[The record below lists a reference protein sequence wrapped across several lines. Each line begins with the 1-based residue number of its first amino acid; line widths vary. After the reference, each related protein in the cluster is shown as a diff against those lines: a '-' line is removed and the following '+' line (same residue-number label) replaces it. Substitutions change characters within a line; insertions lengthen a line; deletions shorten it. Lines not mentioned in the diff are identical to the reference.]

1 MAYTKI
7 IPIRTRLDVCLNY
20 VSNPE
25 KTDLEN
31 ALNYIGNMDK
41 TGTLQSA
48 FHCQIK
54 SAFRDMQMVK
64 RRWKKD
70 SAKRVQGYHVIF
82 SFKPNECRAIM

>member
-31 ALNYIGNMDK
+31 ALNYIGNTDK

-54 SAFRDMQMVK
+54 SAFRDMQTVK

-70 SAKRVQGYHVIF
+70 RSEEHTSELQSQR
-82 SFKPNECRAIM
+82 

>member
-31 ALNYIGNMDK
+31 ALNYIGTTDK
-41 TGTLQSA
+41 T
-48 FHCQIK
+48 
-54 SAFRDMQMVK
+54 
-64 RRWKKD
+64 
-70 SAKRVQGYHVIF
+70 
-82 SFKPNECRAIM
+82 